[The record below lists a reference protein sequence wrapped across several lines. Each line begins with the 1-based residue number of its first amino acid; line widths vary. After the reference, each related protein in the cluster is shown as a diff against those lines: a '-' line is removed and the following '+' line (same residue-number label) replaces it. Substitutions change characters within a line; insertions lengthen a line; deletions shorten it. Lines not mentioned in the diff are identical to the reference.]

1 MKANLKVLFQGFVVI
16 AAFGLTAGLSFTLT
30 SCSYVKSIVIESS
43 TEDDIV
49 FAKSSEI
56 KLIASNDKFKF
67 IPSQIIA
74 KPGQTLKLKVIN
86 QIKAMPIVFS
96 ILKKDEDPIVNAFLG
111 VQMGKDGQWAPPVEH
126 LLAGSKLLGFN
137 ESQKFEIKLPNE
149 PGTYSFISSYPGQ
162 VDALNGTIK
171 IELQQD

>member
-1 MKANLKVLFQGFVVI
+1 MKANRTVLLQCLFVI
-16 AAFGLTAGLSFTLT
+16 ATLELM
-30 SCSYVKSIVIESS
+30 SCSYVKSVIQESS
-43 TEDDIV
+43 PEDDIV

-56 KLIASNDKFKF
+56 KVIASNDKFKF

-96 ILKKDEDPIVNAFLG
+96 VLKKDEDPIVNAFLG
-111 VQMGKDGQWAPPVEH
+111 VQTGKDGQWAPPAEH
-126 LLAGSKLLGFN
+126 LIAGSKLLGFN
-137 ESQKFEIKLPNE
+137 ESQSFEIKLPKE
-149 PGTYSFISSYPGQ
+149 PGTYAFISSYPGQ
-162 VDALNGTIK
+162 VDDLNGSIK